1 MNIDLHVHTTA
12 SDGSLSPAEVV
23 YQACQAGLGALA
35 ITDHDTLLGA
45 KEALSAGIPP
55 SLAFLTGI
63 EISADRPDF
72 LPGAGSLH
80 ILGYAIDL
88 DNSRL
93 NRTLERLQAA
103 RRTRTPRILERLN
116 ALGVPLSLAD
126 IQAEVEPEGQVGR
139 PHFAKAMVKKGWARN
154 IDDAFDRYLGTGKAA
169 YVEKDRVGC
178 AETMAM
184 IQDAGGLPVL
194 AHPGLIETPAGK
206 LETESVAALKRLG
219 LAGLEVYYPEHSPAQ
234 TDHFRDLATRFGL
247 LMTGGT
253 DFHGN
258 LKPEIRLGVGRGD
271 LRVPMDLYRQLVAEA
286 RRIRNTP
293 QPSGTLRPAVT

>member
-1 MNIDLHVHTTA
+1 MTIDLHVHTTA

-23 YQACQAGLGALA
+23 HQARQAGLGALA

-45 KEALSAGIPP
+45 KEALSAGIP
-55 SLAFLTGI
+55 SDLAFLTGI

-93 NRTLERLQAA
+93 NRTLDRLQAA
-103 RRTRTPRILERLN
+103 RRTRNPRILERLN
-116 ALGVPLSLAD
+116 TLGLSLSMAD
-126 IQAEVEPEGQVGR
+126 VQAEVEPEGQIGR
-139 PHFAKAMVKKGWARN
+139 PHFAKAMVKKGWAVN

-178 AETMAM
+178 AEAMAL
-184 IQDAGGLPVL
+184 IQNAGGIPVL
-194 AHPGLIETPAGK
+194 AHPGLIKTPAGR
-206 LETESVAALKRLG
+206 LAPESVAALKQIG
-219 LAGLEVYYPEHSPAQ
+219 LKGIEVYYPEHSPAL
-234 TDHFRDLATRFGL
+234 TDHFRGLATRYGL

-271 LRVPMDLYRQLVAEA
+271 LRVPMDLYWHLVAAAEA
-286 RRIRNTP
+286 RRARSAP
-293 QPSGTLRPAVT
+293 